1 MEEANFIVDKEKCIH
16 CSRCLKVY
24 PVNLVGGEVLKMKDG
39 CPEMPNQTTFVWHAC
54 WKCE

>member
-24 PVNLVGGEVLKMKDG
+24 PVNLVGGEVLKMKDS
-39 CPEMPNQTTFVWHAC
+39 CPEMPNQTTF
-54 WKCE
+54 